1 MAFKVPPGIQQA
13 RRHAG
18 SSLWGMAEYFAY
30 PLMMFAATPLFLH
43 LLGSEQYG
51 QWMLLLTFNGFGGLT
66 GIGMGTAATKDVS
79 AARGR
84 GDEVGVGASIRACLM
99 VTILSTM
106 ALAALMVTT
115 GWYIGPTLLAKMGAP
130 DLVRT
135 IIIVAALLI
144 MLEQIDSVFAGALR
158 GLERFDISAK
168 AEAST
173 KLALVLVSL
182 AVAWKTGDVMAVFW
196 ATILATVVRLSVKAL
211 AVRHFI
217 GQMPWPAFDRARM
230 AEAFAFGKWTWA
242 QSLGAALFATADRLI
257 VGSLLGAHALAA
269 YSVCLQLAQQIQT
282 VPAAGAQFLFP
293 AVSRSRAAG
302 ESYAG
307 LAIRTSLIIGG
318 ISLLLALPVAIFSHT
333 ILTLWVGRDIAS
345 AASVTLSL
353 LAVGF
358 AILGLNVGPH
368 FVLLGAGRP
377 RFVSGINIVA
387 GIVATGCAAFAIP
400 SQGLIGAGTA
410 RVFYAVVICGLIYEM
425 RRIFLVKSLDERQNY
440 EVLD

>member
-1 MAFKVPPGIQQA
+1 MAFKIPLRMQQA
-13 RRHAG
+13 RHHAG

-51 QWMLLLTFNGFGGLT
+51 QWMLLLTFNGFGGLA

-84 GDEVGVGASIRACLM
+84 GDDAGVAASIRACLM

-106 ALAALMVTT
+106 ALAVLMVTT
-115 GWYIGPTLLAKMGAP
+115 GWLIGPALLAKMGSP

-173 KLALVLVSL
+173 KLTLVLVSL
-182 AVAWKTGDVMAVFW
+182 AVAWKTGDVVAVFW
-196 ATILATVVRLSVKAL
+196 ATIAATIVRLSVKAL

-217 GQMPWPAFDRARM
+217 GQTPWPAFDRPRM

-242 QSLGAALFATADRLI
+242 QSLGAAMFATADRLI

-302 ESYAG
+302 ESYAP
-307 LAIRTSLIIGG
+307 LAIRASLIIGG
-318 ISLLLALPVAIFSHT
+318 ISLLLALPVALFSHL
-333 ILTLWVGRDIAS
+333 ILSLWVGKDIAD
-345 AASVTLSL
+345 AASVTLTL
-353 LAVGF
+353 LAAGF

-368 FVLLGAGRP
+368 FVLLGAGRA
-377 RFVSGINIVA
+377 RFVAGINIVA
-387 GIVATGCAAFAIP
+387 GMTATGVGLYLVPQFALTGAAC
-400 SQGLIGAGTA
+400 A
-410 RVFYAVVICGLIYEM
+410 RVSYALITLGNIAAM
-425 RRIFLVKSLDERQNY
+425 SNLLSDKPSKRKKS
-440 EVLD
+440 

>member
-1 MAFKVPPGIQQA
+1 MVFKIPPRMQQA

-51 QWMLLLTFNGFGGLT
+51 QWMLLLTFNGFGGLA

-84 GDEVGVGASIRACLM
+84 GDEAGVAAAIRACLM

-106 ALAALMVTT
+106 ALALLMVTI
-115 GWYIGPTLLAKMGAP
+115 GWFVGPALLAKMGSP

-135 IIIVAALLI
+135 ILAAAAILIV
-144 MLEQIDSVFAGALR
+144 LEQIDSVFAGALR

-182 AVAWKTGDVMAVFW
+182 AVAWKTGDVVAVFW
-196 ATILATVVRLSVKAL
+196 ATIAATIVRLSAKAL

-217 GQMPWPAFDRARM
+217 GETPWPAFDRPRM

-242 QSLGAALFATADRLI
+242 QSLGAAMFSTADRLI
-257 VGSLLGAHALAA
+257 VGSMLGAHALAA

-302 ESYAG
+302 ESYAP
-307 LAIRTSLIIGG
+307 LAIRASLIIGG
-318 ISLLLALPVAIFSHT
+318 MSLLLALPVALFSHP
-333 ILTLWVGRDIAS
+333 ILSLWVGKDIAD
-345 AASVTLSL
+345 AASVTLIL
-353 LAVGF
+353 LATGF

-368 FVLLGAGRP
+368 FVLLGAGRA
-377 RFVSGINIVA
+377 RFVAGINIVA
-387 GIVATGCAAFAIP
+387 GIVATGTGLFLVPHLALLGAAWARVSYALITL
-400 SQGLIGAGTA
+400 GNIGAMLSTLGGAT
-410 RVFYAVVICGLIYEM
+410 L
-425 RRIFLVKSLDERQNY
+425 KSEKA
-440 EVLD
+440 

>member
-1 MAFKVPPGIQQA
+1 
-13 RRHAG
+13 
-18 SSLWGMAEYFAY
+18 
-30 PLMMFAATPLFLH
+30 MMFAATPLFLH

-51 QWMLLLTFNGFGGLT
+51 QWMLLLTFNGFGGLA

-84 GDEVGVGASIRACLM
+84 GDEAGVAASIRACLM

-106 ALAALMVTT
+106 ALALLMVTT
-115 GWYIGPTLLAKMGAP
+115 GWLIGPALLAKMGSP

-173 KLALVLVSL
+173 KLTLVLVSL
-182 AVAWKTGDVMAVFW
+182 AVAWKTGDVVAVFW
-196 ATILATVVRLSVKAL
+196 ATIAATIVRLSVKAL

-217 GQMPWPAFDRARM
+217 GQTPWPAFDRPRM

-242 QSLGAALFATADRLI
+242 QSLGAAMFATADRLI

-293 AVSRSRAAG
+293 AVSRSHAAG
-302 ESYAG
+302 ESYAP
-307 LAIRTSLIIGG
+307 LAIRASLIVGG
-318 ISLLLALPVAIFSHT
+318 ISLLLALPVALFSHL
-333 ILTLWVGRDIAS
+333 ILSLWVGKDIAD
-345 AASVTLSL
+345 AASVTLTL
-353 LAVGF
+353 LAAGF

-368 FVLLGAGRP
+368 FVLLGASRA
-377 RFVSGINIVA
+377 RFVAGINIVA
-387 GIVATGCAAFAIP
+387 GIVATGCAALAIP
-400 SQGLIGAGTA
+400 SQGLIGAGA
-410 RVFYAVVICGLIYEM
+410 AMIVYAVVICVLIFEM
-425 RRIFLVKSLDERQNY
+425 RRIFLFNNLDKKQND
-440 EVLD
+440 EVLY

>member
-1 MAFKVPPGIQQA
+1 MAFKIPPRIQQA

-51 QWMLLLTFNGFGGLT
+51 QWMLLLTFNGFGGLA

-84 GDEVGVGASIRACLM
+84 GDEAGIAAAIRACLM

-106 ALAALMVTT
+106 ALALLMVTT
-115 GWYIGPTLLAKMGAP
+115 GWLIGPALLAKMGTP

-144 MLEQIDSVFAGALR
+144 LLEQIDSVFAGALR

-182 AVAWKTGDVMAVFW
+182 AVAWKTGDVVAVFW
-196 ATILATVVRLSVKAL
+196 ATIAATIVRLSVKAL

-217 GQMPWPAFDRARM
+217 GQTPWPAFDRPRM
-230 AEAFAFGKWTWA
+230 AVAFAFGKWTWA
-242 QSLGAALFATADRLI
+242 QSLGAAMFATADRLI

-293 AVSRSRAAG
+293 AVSRSHAAG
-302 ESYAG
+302 ESYAP
-307 LAIRTSLIIGG
+307 LAIRASLIIGG
-318 ISLLLALPVAIFSHT
+318 MSLLLALPVALFSHL
-333 ILTLWVGRDIAS
+333 ILSLWVGKDIAD
-345 AASVTLSL
+345 AASVTLTL
-353 LAVGF
+353 LAAGF

-368 FVLLGAGRP
+368 FVLLGAGRA
-377 RFVSGINIVA
+377 RFVAGINIVA
-387 GIVATGCAAFAIP
+387 GIVATGCAFFAIP
-400 SQGLIGAGTA
+400 DQGLIGAGAA
-410 RVFYAVVICGLIYEM
+410 RLVYAVVICALIFEM
-425 RRIFLVKSLDERQNY
+425 RRHLLQKIQSEIHNDRVI
-440 EVLD
+440 